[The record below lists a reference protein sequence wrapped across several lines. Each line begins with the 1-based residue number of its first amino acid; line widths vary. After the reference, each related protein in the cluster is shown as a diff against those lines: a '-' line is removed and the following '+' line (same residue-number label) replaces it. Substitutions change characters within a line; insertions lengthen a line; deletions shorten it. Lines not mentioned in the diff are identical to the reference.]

1 MHLCRSGFLLC
12 LFCVKNT
19 CIHAVRCLFRFSSV
33 SIGKPIAF
41 SVFASCYLHLCRG
54 SVLWCGFFFFW
65 LECLVLMD
73 GAVDRVFFKSLHI
86 GRFFVDT
93 ALCVMFELYNC
104 LLLAQFY
111 SLWFQFPAV
120 NQGAKLL
127 DGNFQKLIKI
137 LIYFNIYYN
146 LIIDGYCSLL

>member
-1 MHLCRSGFLLC
+1 MMHLCRSGFLLC
-12 LFCVKNT
+12 LCCVKNP
-19 CIHAVRCLFRFSSV
+19 CIRTVRCLFRFSSV
-33 SIGKPIAF
+33 SIAKPIAF
-41 SVFASCYLHLCRG
+41 SVFASCHLHLCRG
-54 SVLWCGFFFFW
+54 SVLWCGFFW

-93 ALCVMFELYNC
+93 ALCVMFGLYNC

-120 NQGAKLL
+120 TQGAKLL
-127 DGNFQKLIKI
+127 DGNFRKLIKI

-146 LIIDGYCSLL
+146 LIINGYCSLL

>member
-1 MHLCRSGFLLC
+1 MMHLCRSGFLLC
-12 LFCVKNT
+12 LFCVKN
-19 CIHAVRCLFRFSSV
+19 H
-33 SIGKPIAF
+33 
-41 SVFASCYLHLCRG
+41 VFVQFVVYLDLVLCRLE
-54 SVLWCGFFFFW
+54 SPLHSLCLPLAIFTCVEDLFSDTAFW
-65 LECLVLMD
+65 LECLVLMN

-146 LIIDGYCSLL
+146 LIINGYCSLL